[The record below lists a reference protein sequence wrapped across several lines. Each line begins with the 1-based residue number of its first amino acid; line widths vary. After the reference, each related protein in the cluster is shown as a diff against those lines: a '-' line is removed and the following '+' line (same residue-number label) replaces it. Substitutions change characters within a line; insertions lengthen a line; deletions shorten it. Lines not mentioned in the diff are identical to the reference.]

1 MRHEDRKQDRVDC
14 DIILNKV
21 EDGQMNICRAMN
33 ISLGGMRLKRLLEPK
48 SRHGQQF
55 RLQFELPG
63 QGEPIW
69 VGAEAVYNDENFVG
83 VRFTNISHKHFL
95 LLREWL
101 RNWSISEDLPQFPMN

>member
-1 MRHEDRKQDRVDC
+1 MTREARKQERIDC

-48 SRHGQQF
+48 AQHDRTF

-63 QGEPIW
+63 QAEQIW
-69 VGAEAVYNDENFVG
+69 VGAEAVYDDENSVG
-83 VRFTNISHKHFL
+83 VRFTSISHKHFL

-101 RNWSISEDLPQFPMN
+101 RDWEIREDLPQFPVN